1 MWNYNWNYNF
11 IGLPLEV
18 KHLDK
23 QSAKVFASLLVE
35 EGYNHYEARVMLAGE
50 QGTGKT
56 TIARYLVG
64 KEPTKIRL
72 STDGIDLYNDLS
84 FIDSETKEWMHGK
97 QGNVFL
103 QMIISKATKIEYSNE

>member
-1 MWNYNWNYNF
+1 M
-11 IGLPLEV
+11 
-18 KHLDK
+18 
-23 QSAKVFASLLVE
+23 FASLLEE

-64 KEPTKIRL
+64 QGPTKIRL

-84 FIDSETKEWMHGK
+84 FIDRETEEWMHGQ
-97 QGNVFL
+97 QGNLF
-103 QMIISKATKIEYSNE
+103 SK